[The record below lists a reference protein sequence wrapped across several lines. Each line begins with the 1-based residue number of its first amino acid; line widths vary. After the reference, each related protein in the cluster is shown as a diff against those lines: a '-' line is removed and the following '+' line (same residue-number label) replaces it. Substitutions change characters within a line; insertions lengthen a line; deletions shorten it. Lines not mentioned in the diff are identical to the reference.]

1 MMNFFKRRKILLRTN
16 SFDLTPIKLVDHEI
30 EENGLVSILMPKVY
44 NQLMKKILEPKL
56 SSKHIKIKLDEIG
69 STVWLSIDNNK
80 NVGQIAKELV
90 DRFQDKIQPVE
101 ERLPNFI
108 SQLYAQKFITFKEL
122 EGE

>member
-1 MMNFFKRRKILLRTN
+1 MNFFKRRKILLRTN
-16 SFDLTPIKLVDHEI
+16 SFDLTPIKLVDHQI

-44 NQLMKKILEPKL
+44 NKLMKKILEPKL
-56 SSKHIKIKLDEIG
+56 SSKHVKIKLDEIG

-90 DRFQDKIQPVE
+90 DRFHDKIQPVE
-101 ERLPNFI
+101 ERLPKFI

>member
-1 MMNFFKRRKILLRTN
+1 MNFFKRRKILLRTN

>member
-1 MMNFFKRRKILLRTN
+1 MNFFKRRKILLRTN

-44 NQLMKKILEPKL
+44 NKLMKKILEPKL